1 MAVDPLS
8 PSEADDIL
16 SGDVPSARAGN
27 DSRTIGAP
35 APSSDGDVPTQ
46 AEAADGSPAQP
57 PVAEAA
63 PRPLKLVVT
72 VSRDGDGGH
81 RAVLALG
88 SDGCDPLLRV
98 IEAGELEDALRLVP
112 ELLAEA
118 EARWQLQP
126 RYPAASPTTPVANR
140 SARTPSPRGST
151 ATDPEQTG
159 APAPRSAEPDQM
171 TLFA

>member
-8 PSEADDIL
+8 PPEADDAL
-16 SGDVPSARAGN
+16 SDMEGVDMESDDFPK
-27 DSRTIGAP
+27 IGAP
-35 APSSDGDVPTQ
+35 APSPDGEVPTQ
-46 AEAADGSPAQP
+46 AEAANGSPVPP

-63 PRPLKLVVT
+63 PLPLKLVVT
-72 VSRDGDGGH
+72 VSHDGDGGH

-98 IEAGELEDALRLVP
+98 IGVGELEDALQVVP

-126 RYPAASPTTPVANR
+126 RYPAAAPTTPVANR
-140 SARTPSPRGST
+140 SARMPSPRASA

>member
-8 PSEADDIL
+8 PPEADDVL
-16 SGDVPSARAGN
+16 SDMEGD

-35 APSSDGDVPTQ
+35 APSPDGDVPTHTD
-46 AEAADGSPAQP
+46 AADDS
-57 PVAEAA
+57 AA
-63 PRPLKLVVT
+63 PSPNAQRPLKLVVT
-72 VSRDGDGGH
+72 VSRDGDSGH

-98 IEAGELEDALRLVP
+98 IEAGELEDALQVVP

-126 RYPAASPTTPVANR
+126 RYPAATPTPSVANR
-140 SARTPSPRGST
+140 SARMPSPRAST

>member
-8 PSEADDIL
+8 PPEA
-16 SGDVPSARAGN
+16 GDVFSDDVPADMEGD

-35 APSSDGDVPTQ
+35 APSPDGDVPTQ
-46 AEAADGSPAQP
+46 AEAADGPPEQP

-72 VSRDGDGGH
+72 ISRDGDGGH

-98 IEAGELEDALRLVP
+98 IEASELEDALQVVP

-118 EARWQLQP
+118 EARWQVQP
-126 RYPAASPTTPVANR
+126 RYPTAAPTTLVANR
-140 SARTPSPRGST
+140 SARTPSPRAST
-151 ATDPEQTG
+151 ATDPERAG
-159 APAPRSAEPDQM
+159 AKAPTSAEPGQM

>member
-1 MAVDPLS
+1 MAIDPLIPPELDDAPSDTGGDNSLTTAS
-8 PSEADDIL
+8 PASSPDADEPTQTDSADD
-16 SGDVPSARAGN
+16 S
-27 DSRTIGAP
+27 P
-35 APSSDGDVPTQ
+35 APS
-46 AEAADGSPAQP
+46 
-57 PVAEAA
+57 PVAHAG

-72 VSRDGDGGH
+72 VSRDGDGGR

-98 IEAGELEDALRLVP
+98 IEAGELEDALQVVP

-118 EARWQLQP
+118 EARWELQP
-126 RYPAASPTTPVANR
+126 RYPTAAPTTAVANR
-140 SARTPSPRGST
+140 SARTPSPRAST

-159 APAPRSAEPDQM
+159 TPAPGPAEPDQM

>member
-8 PSEADDIL
+8 PPEADDAL
-16 SGDVPSARAGN
+16 SDMEAD

-35 APSSDGDVPTQ
+35 APSPDGDVPTQ
-46 AEAADGSPAQP
+46 AEAADGSPVQP

-72 VSRDGDGGH
+72 VSRDGDGGR

-98 IEAGELEDALRLVP
+98 IEAGELEDALQVVP

-126 RYPAASPTTPVANR
+126 RYPVASPTTPVANW
-140 SARTPSPRGST
+140 SARTQSPRASS
-151 ATDPEQTG
+151 ATEPEQTG
-159 APAPRSAEPDQM
+159 SPAPRSAEPDQM

>member
-8 PSEADDIL
+8 PPEADDAF
-16 SGDVPSARAGN
+16 SDMEGVDMEGD

-46 AEAADGSPAQP
+46 TDAADGSPAQP
-57 PVAEAA
+57 PVAEAG

-98 IEAGELEDALRLVP
+98 IEAGELEDALQVVP

-126 RYPAASPTTPVANR
+126 RYPAATPTPSVANR
-140 SARTPSPRGST
+140 SARMPSPRASA
-151 ATDPEQTG
+151 ATDSEQTG